1 MHDRISWITQRCC
14 ASPDP
19 VAINMLRHVSLHPG
33 PKDLHVLLCPGTSTS
48 RAGHRSCCLQGK
60 WELPLAS
67 CLHWEHRR
75 HLTWEEVWLSCESGV
90 RISTLCPCSPLSQ
103 PPTCPAG
110 LQLLPALGA
119 AGHAVSTELS
129 VAWQQSLQN
138 CEEAPLFF
146 VYILGVAP
154 PSKCTDCLR
163 ELQSLWNG
171 ARTLMWSPQTEVSLL
186 GGPAFHAV
194 KHADTHS

>member
-1 MHDRISWITQRCC
+1 MRRARFVQGLGKSRVLRCQMHDRISWITQRCC

-90 RISTLCPCSPLSQ
+90 RISTLYPCSLSSSFTA
-103 PPTCPAG
+103 PHLPCRTSAPASSGSSRTCSEHRALCGMAAKPA
-110 LQLLPALGA
+110 
-119 AGHAVSTELS
+119 
-129 VAWQQSLQN
+129 
-138 CEEAPLFF
+138 
-146 VYILGVAP
+146 
-154 PSKCTDCLR
+154 
-163 ELQSLWNG
+163 
-171 ARTLMWSPQTEVSLL
+171 EV
-186 GGPAFHAV
+186 
-194 KHADTHS
+194 